1 MTKRENFIKVMN
13 HEQPDDVILDF
24 GGNPLSSMEGDSQRM
39 LLEFLGYSV
48 KEEPKLKFGKSKV
61 IDKRIRKYLDIDT
74 IAVGTILTPTDS
86 LYEEINDFV
95 YIDEWGIKRTFD
107 GKYWDNIHAPLKGT
121 TIDDLKDYKWPNPN
135 SIDDLLLESLQKQA
149 KDYYENS
156 EYIVC
161 GEHPIYGIFEIGCWM
176 LGFDDYLVK
185 LIVDPDY
192 IKYFNEKIFAY
203 QMAVT
208 KKYYEAI
215 GSYIHYTTSGDDFA
229 TQKSLFMSVDMFDEL
244 IKPYLKERVKETK
257 KYTNAHFLHHS
268 CGCVHDLIPSLID
281 CGVDILNPIQPTN
294 EKMDPAHL
302 KMEFG
307 NDIVFHGGLD
317 TQAVLPF
324 GNSETIKL
332 AVSKLLGDMNKKGG
346 YIFAAAHNI
355 QDDVPPENVVA
366 MFQLARKLG
375 KK

>member
-1 MTKRENFIKVMN
+1 MKRRENFEKIMN
-13 HEQPDDVILDF
+13 HQQPDDIILDF
-24 GGNPLSSMEGDSQRM
+24 GGNPLSTMEGDSQRM

-48 KEEPKLKFGKSKV
+48 SEEPKLKFGKSQI
-61 IDKRIRKYLDIDT
+61 IDQRIRKYLDIDT

-86 LYEEINDFV
+86 LYEEISDTV

-107 GKYWDNIHAPLKGT
+107 GKYWDNIHSPLKGT
-121 TIDDLKDYKWPNPN
+121 TIDDLNDYKWPNPN
-135 SIDDLLLESLQKQA
+135 SIDDKLLESYGKLA

-156 EYIVC
+156 DYIVC

-176 LGFDDYLVK
+176 LGFDDYLTK
-185 LIVDPDY
+185 LIVEPDY

-215 GSYIHYTTSGDDFA
+215 GPYIHYTSSGDDFA
-229 TQKSLFMSVDMFDEL
+229 TQKSLFMSVDMFDEF
-244 IKPYLKERVKETK
+244 IKPYVKERVIETK
-257 KYTNAHFLHHS
+257 KYTNAYFLHHS

-302 KMEFG
+302 KLKFG

-317 TQAVLPF
+317 TQEVLPF
-324 GNSETIKL
+324 GNSETIEK
-332 AVSKLLGDMNKKGG
+332 AVSKLLTDMNQQGG

-355 QDDVPPENVVA
+355 QDDVRPENVVT